1 MSIIS
6 FDVPGSG
13 YLDGSERPSNQQM
26 DWKKLC
32 TTSLAGNLQ
41 LAKINDSFEVAIW
54 GNSMGSI
61 QEVLERGQVLRNIK
75 PSEAANCPTKTCS
88 FQVDESAHVQLLSQ
102 ETPQIPSYRGKR

>member
-1 MSIIS
+1 MSSIS

-32 TTSLAGNLQ
+32 GTSLAGNLQ
-41 LAKINDSFEVAIW
+41 LAKIDDSFEVAIW

-61 QEVLERGQVLRNIK
+61 QEVLEKHKAFRI
-75 PSEAANCPTKTCS
+75 C
-88 FQVDESAHVQLLSQ
+88 
-102 ETPQIPSYRGKR
+102 